1 MLKILY
7 VLIWTAFCQLT
18 SSCMLKRDVPGES
31 SVTGM
36 PKVSGFEVRGQDASD
51 FRRII
56 MKNCASVAPHFQ
68 SLTCLYNVDDDG
80 QGNFLFFR
88 SCECKV
94 GGELLKFID
103 SKEVLRISDVMENLH
118 IGEPGPRQ
126 GHRIYKI
133 VGMTCS
139 GDETANLVCAL
150 RKP

>member
-36 PKVSGFEVRGQDASD
+36 PKVSGFEVRGQDAID
-51 FRRII
+51 FRRSVSN
-56 MKNCASVAPHFQ
+56 NCASEAPYFQ
-68 SLTCLYNVDDDG
+68 SLTCIYNVDADG
-80 QGNFLFFR
+80 QGNFLVFR

-94 GGELLKFID
+94 GVKILKFGD
-103 SKEVLRISDVMENLH
+103 SKEVLRISDIMENLH
-118 IGEPGPRQ
+118 LGEPGLRQ
-126 GHRIYKI
+126 GHRIYNI

-139 GDETANLVCAL
+139 GYETANLICAL